1 MMRNAVLYN
10 VGWCVTCCDIIY
22 IIMWNGVDDKQKASK
37 MIENS
42 NRFGGFLLLFA
53 HIGELL
59 QANIMM
65 LFMDY

>member
-10 VGWCVTCCDIIY
+10 VGWCVICCDIIY
-22 IIMWNGVDDKQKASK
+22 IIMWNGIDDKQKASK

-53 HIGELL
+53 HIG
-59 QANIMM
+59 
-65 LFMDY
+65 

>member
-10 VGWCVTCCDIIY
+10 VGWCVICWDIIY

-37 MIENS
+37 MIEKS

-53 HIGELL
+53 HIG
-59 QANIMM
+59 
-65 LFMDY
+65 